1 MLQNCVNDIQ
11 SYDSKLHICVS
22 CSNSIKKS
30 KLPDISVANSLEVE
44 ERPDVLKN
52 LKPLECIFISKR
64 IPFMKIVGLPRGKQ
78 PAIHG
83 TVVNV
88 PINPEECVGIL
99 P

>member
-1 MLQNCVNDIQ
+1 M
-11 SYDSKLHICVS
+11 
-22 CSNSIKKS
+22 
-30 KLPDISVANSLEVE
+30 SVANSLEVE

-64 IPFMKIVGLPRGKQ
+64 TPFMQRVGLKRGKQ

-88 PINPEECVGIL
+88 LINPEK
-99 P
+99 